1 MQISGVILTLS
12 PSGFVYSEFSCAR
25 AAATSFPLSKH
36 TGGGDTASAFSG
48 WRVYL
53 QFTWEVG
60 LPSSPVEFSS
70 HHHFYKLSSPGCC
83 ACAAVPAFSGQLVY
97 LQFREG
103 LPSPPFGA
111 QGALPSLLHV
121 FFVVV
126 AYYSVFFFSFFPGC
140 GSVCPWGCADLAQ
153 GCLWEYHMLLSSPCG
168 LRLPK
173 RSGCCHQAAWEPSW
187 FLHLT
192 WSGDAMRRLRV
203 WRSQSFASSRWFF
216 L

>member
-1 MQISGVILTLS
+1 VFI
-12 PSGFVYSEFSCAR
+12 YSSRGKWVFPPLLWSFPPTTTF
-25 AAATSFPLSKH
+25 TSFPLLV
-36 TGGGDTASAFSG
+36 AV
-48 WRVYL
+48 RVPL
-53 QFTWEVG
+53 F
-60 LPSSPVEFSS
+60 LPSLASLFIYSS
-70 HHHFYKLSSPGCC
+70 VRGC
-83 ACAAVPAFSGQLVY
+83 P
-97 LQFREG
+97 
-103 LPSPPFGA
+103 PPPFGA